1 MAAPRIGIVAN
12 TQKPEAPQ
20 VLAGLRAAFARMQ
33 LHCLLETDTAA
44 LLGDPDG
51 IPIQDLAGQ
60 VDLLV
65 LLGGDGTILHL
76 AKQLGSQVKPIAAIN
91 IGTLGFLT
99 LGTADQLDEI
109 AAQLANRHFRTSHR
123 SVIRVRTFLRDQL
136 IDEGHALNEVSFN
149 RGPVTRLVRI
159 ELRINGDFVTR
170 YGSDGLIIATPTG
183 STAYSLSAGGPIIEP
198 GSGVLLITPVCPHSL
213 SSRPLVV
220 SDLSRIEIAAPAQR
234 DEVFVTMDGQAS
246 RAITP
251 EHRFE
256 IQRADFD
263 VPLVTSLASSFFQV
277 LRQKLDW
284 SGSNDSTI

>member
-1 MAAPRIGIVAN
+1 MAPPRIGIIAN
-12 TQKPEAPQ
+12 TQKPEAGQ
-20 VLAGLRAAFARMQ
+20 VLDRLEAAFSRLQIPSYLEAETATLRGGRTGLAIDDLVAR
-33 LHCLLETDTAA
+33 
-44 LLGDPDG
+44 
-51 IPIQDLAGQ
+51 
-60 VDLLV
+60 VDLLA

-76 AKQLGSQVKPIAAIN
+76 AKQLGARVKPIAAIN

-109 AAQLANRHFRTSHR
+109 AAHLASHQYRISYR
-123 SVIRVRTFLRDQL
+123 SVISVRTFLSNQL
-136 IDEGHALNEVSFN
+136 VDERHALNEVSFN
-149 RGPVTRLVRI
+149 RGPVTRLVKI

-198 GSGVLLITPVCPHSL
+198 GSGVLVITPVCPHSL

-220 SDLSRIEIAAPAQR
+220 SDRSHIEIAAPAQR
-234 DEVFVTMDGQAS
+234 DDVYMTMDGQAS
-246 RAITP
+246 LPITP
-251 EHRFE
+251 DHRFE

-263 VPLVTSLASSFFQV
+263 VPLVTSLDSSFFQV

-284 SGSNDSTI
+284 SGSND

>member
-1 MAAPRIGIVAN
+1 MAAPRIGIIAN
-12 TQKPEAPQ
+12 TQKPEAPE
-20 VLAGLRAAFARMQ
+20 VLARLRAAFAGMGIQCQ
-33 LHCLLETDTAA
+33 LERATAA
-44 LLGDPDG
+44 LLGDPG
-51 IPIQDLAGQ
+51 GLPIRELAAR

-76 AKQLGSQVKPIAAIN
+76 AKELGAHVKPIAAIN

-109 AAQLANRHFRTSHR
+109 ATRLANREFRTSHR

-136 IDEGHALNEVSFN
+136 VDEGHALNEVSFN
-149 RGPVTRLVRI
+149 RGPVTRLVKI

-170 YGSDGLIIATPTG
+170 YGSDGLIISTPTG
-183 STAYSLSAGGPIIEP
+183 STAYSLSAGGPIIDP

-220 SDLSRIEIAAPAQR
+220 NDRSRIEIAAPAQR
-234 DEVFVTMDGQAS
+234 DEVFVTLDGQTS
-246 RAITP
+246 RPITP

-263 VPLVTSLASSFFQV
+263 VPLVTSLTSSFFQV

-284 SGSNDSTI
+284 SGSNDASS

>member
-1 MAAPRIGIVAN
+1 MAAPRIGIIAN

-20 VLAGLRAAFARMQ
+20 VLTGLRSAFARLQ
-33 LHCLLETDTAA
+33 IQCLLEADTAA
-44 LLGDPDG
+44 LLGDQRG
-51 IPIQDLAGQ
+51 VAIEELASR
-60 VDLLV
+60 VDILV

-76 AKQLGSQVKPIAAIN
+76 AKQLGSRVKPIAAIN

-109 AAQLANRHFRTSHR
+109 AAQLANRNFRTSHR
-123 SVIRVRTFLRDQL
+123 SVIRVRTFLKDRL
-136 IDEGHALNEVSFN
+136 IEEAHALNEVSFN
-149 RGPVTRLVRI
+149 RGPVTRLVKI

-198 GSGVLLITPVCPHSL
+198 GAGVLLITPVCPHSL

-220 SDLSRIEIAAPAQR
+220 SDRARIEISAPAQR
-234 DEVFVTMDGQAS
+234 DEVYVTMDGQGS

-263 VPLVTSLASSFFQV
+263 VPLVTSLQSSFFQV

-284 SGSNDSTI
+284 SGSND

>member
-20 VLAGLRAAFARMQ
+20 VLSGLRAAFAKMQ

-44 LLGDPDG
+44 LLGDPGG
-51 IPIQDLAGQ
+51 IPVQDLAGQ

-220 SDLSRIEIAAPAQR
+220 SDCSRIEIAAPAQR

-284 SGSNDSTI
+284 SGSNDSTL